1 MRPLR
6 VFLDSSDYS
15 VLSDPARLTSEIQDT
30 YDYLLTLVE
39 LGRVKCYFTGSI
51 LSEMAPLDSTHATE
65 ALRRVSVLV
74 RLCGTNALVSID
86 RLFAY
91 ELANAHNLPP
101 RLRSVHSNNGEWF
114 PNEALDF
121 LPVSEHEQAQEI
133 MKIIE
138 EAAPNRQARRN
149 AKLKLMK
156 HGKPRANVSTEIA
169 MQARTIPLNDL
180 LQKIPM
186 KPEYARVMARFFA
199 RDATLEEAKEAFS
212 SSLSDPRWVIQWISQ
227 EQNLL
232 SEFSG
237 ILRNP
242 AAEMTQ
248 VISLLADHAKLIR
261 FTDSTIGTGLSD
273 ELLSSDVWRA
283 RQDTIL
289 ANIANGISAN
299 NLETGEL
306 KLAIETIEQKCP
318 GLSVAVRSLFSAWW
332 SATTAIPRQPK
343 LSDFPDA
350 VHAAYAPYVDL
361 FRADS
366 FMAPHIARQAKR
378 LPVKIVPKFAKLR
391 SMLELSLKELSA
403 NE

>member
-15 VLSDPARLTSEIQDT
+15 VLSDPARLTSEIQET

-51 LSEMAPLDSTHATE
+51 LSEMAPLDSAHATE

-86 RLFAY
+86 RLFEH
-91 ELANAHNLPP
+91 ELANAHALPP
-101 RLRSVHSNNGEWF
+101 RLRSVHSDDGEWF

-121 LPVSEHEQAQEI
+121 LPVSEYEQTQDI
-133 MKIIE
+133 IKIIK
-138 EAAPNRQARRN
+138 AAPNRQARRN
-149 AKLKLMK
+149 AKHTLIKN
-156 HGKPRANVSTEIA
+156 GKTRTNVSAAIA
-169 MQARTIPLNDL
+169 MQARAIPLDDL

-186 KPEYARVMARFFA
+186 KPEHARVMARFFA
-199 RDATLEEAKEAFS
+199 RDATSEEAKAAFS
-212 SSLSDPRWVIQWISQ
+212 SSLGDPRWVIQWISQ

-237 ILRNP
+237 MLRNP
-242 AAEMTQ
+242 AGEMTHA
-248 VISLLADHAKLIR
+248 ISLLADQAKLIR
-261 FTDSTIGTGLSD
+261 LMDSTIGTGLSD
-273 ELLSSDVWRA
+273 ELLNSNVWRG

-289 ANIANGISAN
+289 AGIANGLSAK
-299 NLETGEL
+299 NLKTGEL
-306 KLAIETIEQKCP
+306 KLTIETIEQKCP

-332 SATTAIPRQPK
+332 SATTATPRQPK
-343 LSDFPDA
+343 PSDFTDA
-350 VHAAYAPYVDL
+350 VHAAYAPYVDI

-366 FMAPHIARQAKR
+366 FMTPYIARQAKR
-378 LPVKIVPKFAKLR
+378 FPVKIVQKFAKLR
-391 SMLELSLKELSA
+391 SVVELSLKELSA